1 MTSLR
6 NIRGAAIKTFEP
18 AGDIDVERLAECI
31 SLTPKISV
39 DKGLVVRDD
48 TRGIKKDRD
57 VREFRFY
64 DQEYFALLDAFT
76 RFGAVQPW
84 WCRPEPIRFRPEW
97 SAERPGSSMQ
107 RSTARFNPA
116 RLRRDRMM
124 PNEPLCRVDDLVV
137 TLGAVVARGVFFS
150 AGMDRPSILLCSGGQ
165 ERAAAAVTW
174 SQSPGF
180 EKNYGELAGRSRF
193 QALFAWPDGAPSRD
207 DLALHFLDGQ
217 RSLRFPL
224 AGVSDQFENKTHATF
239 LSLLATQVR
248 C

>member
-76 RFGAVQPW
+76 RFGAVQPVVV
-84 WCRPEPIRFRPEW
+84 
-97 SAERPGSSMQ
+97 
-107 RSTARFNPA
+107 PA
-116 RLRRDRMM
+116 
-124 PNEPLCRVDDLVV
+124 
-137 TLGAVVARGVFFS
+137 
-150 AGMDRPSILLCSGGQ
+150 
-165 ERAAAAVTW
+165 
-174 SQSPGF
+174 
-180 EKNYGELAGRSRF
+180 
-193 QALFAWPDGAPSRD
+193 
-207 DLALHFLDGQ
+207 
-217 RSLRFPL
+217 
-224 AGVSDQFENKTHATF
+224 
-239 LSLLATQVR
+239 
-248 C
+248 